1 MISNLKLIKL
11 QYVPNNKTTKHDD
24 ESTLEAPS
32 NIAPTKSLLT
42 KHEQI
47 QHIETLLSIMM
58 NLCASNNI

>member
-1 MISNLKLIKL
+1 MTSNLKLIRF

-24 ESTLEAPS
+24 ESTLEALS

-47 QHIETLLSIMM
+47 QHIETLLGIMM
-58 NLCASNNI
+58 NLCASNNM